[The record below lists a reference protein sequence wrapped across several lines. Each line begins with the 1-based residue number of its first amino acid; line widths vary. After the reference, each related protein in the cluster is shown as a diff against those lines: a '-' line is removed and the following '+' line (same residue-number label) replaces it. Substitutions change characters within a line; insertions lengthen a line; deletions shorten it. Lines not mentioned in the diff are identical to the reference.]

1 MALLELRGVQKT
13 YGRFKAVDGL
23 DMSVEPGSIFGFLG
37 RNGAGKTTSIRMMVG
52 LARTTAGEILVCGER
67 VRFGS
72 PVRHIGYLP
81 DVPAFYGTMRP
92 LAYLTLCGQLSGM
105 RTKTAANRAQEMLA
119 QVGLGDVRRRIAGFS
134 RGMKQR
140 LGIAQAM
147 LHHPQL
153 LILDEPTSALDPVG
167 REDVLQL
174 IMALKGQ
181 VAVLFSTHVLADVQ
195 RVCDTVGILQGGRMA
210 LTGGLAELEKQYAGH
225 SFTLATAMPEKAP
238 LLAEHLRALGMVRS
252 VTVENDGALF
262 IHCIDAD
269 ALYARICPL
278 LAELGIPLLHFAP
291 IRSALEERLMEVM
304 RDA

>member
-1 MALLELRGVQKT
+1 MALLELRGVQKI

-210 LTGGLAELEKQYAGH
+210 LTGGWRNWRNSMRG
-225 SFTLATAMPEKAP
+225 
-238 LLAEHLRALGMVRS
+238 
-252 VTVENDGALF
+252 
-262 IHCIDAD
+262 
-269 ALYARICPL
+269 
-278 LAELGIPLLHFAP
+278 
-291 IRSALEERLMEVM
+291 IRSHWQLPCRKKLRCLPSICVRLVWCDRSQWRMTVRFLFTALTRTRSM
-304 RDA
+304 RVSARSWRN